1 MARRIGGGEVG
12 LQGGG
17 RRGGVK
23 DGWLEGWEG
32 RGGIEKGDGVRLF
45 VREVEYLSFL
55 PPITVILA
63 SSVFTLLK

>member
-1 MARRIGGGEVG
+1 MREGAIGI
-12 LQGGG
+12 
-17 RRGGVK
+17 K
-23 DGWLEGWEG
+23 G